1 MPGHTVRTSVIARS
15 PDLRALPVSAA
26 DGHVLDPEPEQQA
39 YDVCA
44 RCGKAIH
51 LDVYGSGV
59 LVTMIGRNAECY
71 GRS

>member
-1 MPGHTVRTSVIARS
+1 M
-15 PDLRALPVSAA
+15 LRLRLVSAS

-51 LDVYGSGV
+51 LDVHGSGV

-71 GRS
+71 GR

>member
-1 MPGHTVRTSVIARS
+1 M
-15 PDLRALPVSAA
+15 SAA

>member
-1 MPGHTVRTSVIARS
+1 M
-15 PDLRALPVSAA
+15 SAA

-39 YDVCA
+39 YDVGA
-44 RCGKAIH
+44 RCGTAIH

>member
-1 MPGHTVRTSVIARS
+1 M
-15 PDLRALPVSAA
+15 LRLRLVSAS

-51 LDVYGSGV
+51 LDVHGSGV

-71 GRS
+71 GKS